1 MVRVPGLK
9 QMSCHDATILDRLP
23 FQTPLLLGL
32 ARDVDCTPWLG
43 PCLAFG
49 WQSRFWASTDDQE
62 QLEIWQCSFFALV
75 CQRVHEML
83 LSFVEY
89 RPTLENGASEAV
101 MDLLLAEMC
110 DAQETGISKTKQVKR
125 LRLENVDNYRKQLE
139 QNAEIDYNGHV
150 DELQLSKN
158 QMALVAGMF
167 NGGLLT
173 EEDLL
178 DG

>member
-9 QMSCHDATILDRLP
+9 QMSCHDAAILDRLP

-110 DAQETGISKTKQVKR
+110 DALHQFDVDLGFIICLLWLFSFCVHLLLLMLWPHQHKKLLKLLLLLQE
-125 LRLENVDNYRKQLE
+125 
-139 QNAEIDYNGHV
+139 
-150 DELQLSKN
+150 
-158 QMALVAGMF
+158 
-167 NGGLLT
+167 
-173 EEDLL
+173 
-178 DG
+178 